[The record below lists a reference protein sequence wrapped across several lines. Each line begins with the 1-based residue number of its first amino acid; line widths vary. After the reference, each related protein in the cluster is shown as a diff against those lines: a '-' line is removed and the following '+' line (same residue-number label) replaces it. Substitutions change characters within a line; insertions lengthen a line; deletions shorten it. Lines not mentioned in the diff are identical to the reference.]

1 MRLLHFVTNCSIV
14 SQASHLLLKAETGG
28 AAEVGGGQSPRPSR

>member
-1 MRLLHFVTNCSIV
+1 MRLLLHVTNCSIV

-28 AAEVGGGQSPRPSR
+28 GGESGRGQNHRPSR

>member
-1 MRLLHFVTNCSIV
+1 MRLLPYVTNCSVV

-28 AAEVGGGQSPRPSR
+28 GGKGGGGRSPRPSR